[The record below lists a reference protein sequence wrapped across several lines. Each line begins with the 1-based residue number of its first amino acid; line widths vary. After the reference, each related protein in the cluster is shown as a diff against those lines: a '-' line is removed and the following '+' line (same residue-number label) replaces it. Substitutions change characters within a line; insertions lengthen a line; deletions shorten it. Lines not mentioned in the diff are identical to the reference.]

1 MSSISERPSQADWKK
16 NRELISCLYSRCALK
31 EVRRMMMD
39 NGFKASPRMYR
50 QRFKEWGVAKNISST
65 QKEELLRQTE
75 KLDQAASRSLL
86 CDVHLGEKELRNL
99 ARYSKAMSRVKKTKE
114 NCPMQSKFPGNDT
127 FKSRQS
133 RAIQLPSPYLP
144 GLVHDGFV
152 IARPEEA
159 AGFWED
165 IKQAI
170 YLVKTPSIELAWPV
184 LHKACEKASAAF
196 ASDVVALLREIF
208 ASLSPTNTRQC
219 PEIRLQIID
228 YLRNLAAMK
237 LGELHPITVILQQ
250 LQFDSQSR
258 DVTERCLSYIVDI
271 LSSEHRTP
279 HPEALKV
286 EMAIV
291 RLLRHD
297 AEYDQAL
304 LIGQRLWYTAR
315 NIHGTR
321 SLEARAAARELEHV
335 YVDTEN
341 FQRALDVCLSIVG
354 HEREATDELVRRGQ
368 LDKCAV
374 YTMEDI
380 AAIYERMG
388 STDLNIVWLQE
399 ALKGAR
405 LMWEE
410 SVVIAHICDKL
421 NSTPSRYGR

>member
-1 MSSISERPSQADWKK
+1 
-16 NRELISCLYSRCALK
+16 
-31 EVRRMMMD
+31 
-39 NGFKASPRMYR
+39 MYR
-50 QRFKEWGVAKNISST
+50 QRFKVWGVAKNMSST
-65 QKEELLRQTE
+65 KKEELLQQME
-75 KLDQAASRSLL
+75 GLDQAASLSLL
-86 CDVHLGEKELRNL
+86 CDVYLGEKELQKL
-99 ARYSKAMSRVKKTKE
+99 ARYAKAMSRAKKMTG
-114 NCPMQSKFPGNDT
+114 NCPSQSKLLGDGT
-127 FKSRQS
+127 FKPGQS
-133 RAIQLPSPYLP
+133 RPTRLPSPYSP
-144 GLVHDGFV
+144 GLVVSSQATVLNIDLVLSSVRDLCRHDGV
-152 IARPEEA
+152 VTAQSEEA
-159 AGFWED
+159 AEFWED

-196 ASDVVALLREIF
+196 TSDMIALLREIF
-208 ASLSPTNTRQC
+208 ANLSPTNTRQC

-228 YLRNLAAMK
+228 YLGNLAEMK

-250 LQFDSQSR
+250 LHFDSQSR
-258 DVTERCLSYIVDI
+258 NVTERCLSCIVDI
-271 LSSEHRTP
+271 LSPEHGTP
-279 HPEALKV
+279 HSEAL
-286 EMAIV
+286 EAQMAMV

-321 SLEARAAARELEHV
+321 SWQARASARELEHV
-335 YVDTEN
+335 FIDTEN
-341 FQRALDVCLSIVG
+341 FQQALDVCLSIVG

-380 AAIYERMG
+380 AMIYEKMG

-410 SVVIAHICDKL
+410 SVAIAHICDKL
-421 NSTPSRYGR
+421 NNASSRYGR